1 MRKRITGRARP
12 VGAAALAGSVA
23 TAALICG
30 AVATT
35 PRSLVNSLIFVN
47 ATENTCTN
55 APCPKQPAPPD
66 PDSGDQTT
74 AEQRIIDGYIAKQ
87 KGCTPD
93 LTPNPRGVTWDSA
106 GFTPNVGGTG
116 TVNDADPRLGG
127 EFRAD
132 WVDGRWHI
140 EYPYC

>member
-1 MRKRITGRARP
+1 VLT
-12 VGAAALAGSVA
+12 
-23 TAALICG
+23 CG
-30 AVATT
+30 AVATA
-35 PRSLVNSLIFVN
+35 PRSPVNDLVLVNANENMCGAN
-47 ATENTCTN
+47 AM
-55 APCPKQPAPPD
+55 CPKNPAPPD
-66 PDSGDQTT
+66 PDLGDQPT

-87 KGCTPD
+87 RGCTPD
-93 LTPNPRGVTWDSA
+93 LAPSPQGVSWDPP

-127 EFRAD
+127 QFRAD

>member
-1 MRKRITGRARP
+1 M
-12 VGAAALAGSVA
+12 
-23 TAALICG
+23 

-35 PRSLVNSLIFVN
+35 PRSPINNLVLVHAS
-47 ATENTCTN
+47 ENTCTN
-55 APCPKQPAPPD
+55 ALCPKQPAPPD
-66 PDSGDQTT
+66 PDRGDQTT
-74 AEQRIIDGYIAKQ
+74 AEQRIIDGYIPKQ

-93 LTPNPRGVTWDSA
+93 LTPNPQGVTWDSP